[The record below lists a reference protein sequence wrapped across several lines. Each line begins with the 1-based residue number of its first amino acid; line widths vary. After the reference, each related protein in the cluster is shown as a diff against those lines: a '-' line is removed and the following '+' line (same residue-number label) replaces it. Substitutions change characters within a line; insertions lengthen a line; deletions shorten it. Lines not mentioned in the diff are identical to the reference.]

1 MDEDKLA
8 RMQALQARLQQK
20 NVIIF
25 QDFLRSFRNNI
36 QKSFLQFFGM
46 FPQPQGGGITIQ
58 SYNETNIENAGHVVI
73 GQQVVFQGNPPPN
86 EPEYPESDG

>member
-8 RMQALQARLQQK
+8 KMQALQARLQQK
-20 NVIIF
+20 NVNNFKFFEMISKIICN
-25 QDFLRSFRNNI
+25 L
-36 QKSFLQFFGM
+36 LQFFGM

-73 GQQVVFQGNPPPN
+73 GQQVVFQGPPPQN
-86 EPEYPESDG
+86 EPEYPETDG